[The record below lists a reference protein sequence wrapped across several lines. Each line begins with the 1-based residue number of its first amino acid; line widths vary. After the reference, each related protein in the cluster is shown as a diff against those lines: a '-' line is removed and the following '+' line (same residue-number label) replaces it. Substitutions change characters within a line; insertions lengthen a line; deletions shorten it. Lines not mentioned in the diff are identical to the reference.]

1 MRSMCGSSSGAP
13 FMPEPMFPA
22 AVARQTVRQGGVDFV
37 EAPANEL
44 ELGNEMS
51 MKEKEQE

>member
-1 MRSMCGSSSGAP
+1 MHDLCP
-13 FMPEPMFPA
+13 NH
-22 AVARQTVRQGGVDFV
+22 TVRQGGVDFV

-51 MKEKEQE
+51 MKEKEQK